1 MVRSLPQENMVG
13 ELLDGVAAACG
24 ITETTGVT
32 GELAFMEYI
41 LAQLLADERQP
52 AITFTEE
59 EREAIEEE
67 RIGEDFLRY
76 PFLY

>member
-1 MVRSLPQENMVG
+1 MRSAPQVYTVC
-13 ELLDGVAAACG
+13 ELS
-24 ITETTGVT
+24 ITGTVDAM

-41 LAQLLADERQP
+41 LEQLLTGRRQP
-52 AITFTEE
+52 LIRFTEE

-67 RIGEDFLRY
+67 RIGEDVSRY